1 MIIKIKSYK
10 RPTFR
15 KLLEYIQNDTKR
27 NFGKE
32 SGSFTLTHNL
42 KGKTIKEWEKQFQE
56 NEECRLRKR
65 KDSVYITH
73 EIVSWHKDDAKHL
86 TLSKMQDMTTE
97 YIKQRNPR
105 GMYVAI
111 PHFDKNHLH
120 IHICAS
126 GIEYKT
132 GKSMRLAKATLSKL
146 KNDLQKYQI
155 KQFPE
160 LANSIVEHGKRGA
173 SITSDKEY
181 RVKFRTGRESQKDK
195 VVAIINA
202 CYQKANSK
210 ETFLQLLKKSGFNTY
225 ERSGK
230 TAGLVF
236 NNYKFRFSRLGF
248 SEEKFQELG
257 IINAREQ
264 QINATRERSTK
275 RLINRNL

>member
-15 KLLEYIQNDTKR
+15 KLLEYIQNDSKR
-27 NFGKE
+27 SFRKE
-32 SGSFTLTHNL
+32 SASFTLTHNL
-42 KGKTIKEWEKQFQE
+42 KGRTINEWEKQFQK
-56 NEECRLRKR
+56 NEGFRLRKR

-73 EIVSWHKDDAKHL
+73 EILSWHKDDAKQL
-86 TLSKMQDMTTE
+86 SLSKMQELAEE

-111 PHFDKNHLH
+111 PHFDKNHFH

-132 GKSMRLAKATLSKL
+132 GKSMRLAKASLSKL
-146 KNDLQKYQI
+146 KNDIQRYQI

-160 LANSIVEHGKRGA
+160 LTKSIVEHGKRDI
-173 SITSDKEY
+173 SKTSDKEY
-181 RVKFRTGRESQKDK
+181 RVKFRTGRESKKDK

-210 ETFLQLLKKSGFNTY
+210 EVFLQLLRKSGFNTY

-230 TAGLVF
+230 TAGVVF
-236 NNYKFRFSRLGF
+236 DNYKFRFSRLGF

-257 IINAREQ
+257 IINTREKQ
-264 QINATRERSTK
+264 LNATRDRSSN
-275 RLINRNL
+275 RLINRTR